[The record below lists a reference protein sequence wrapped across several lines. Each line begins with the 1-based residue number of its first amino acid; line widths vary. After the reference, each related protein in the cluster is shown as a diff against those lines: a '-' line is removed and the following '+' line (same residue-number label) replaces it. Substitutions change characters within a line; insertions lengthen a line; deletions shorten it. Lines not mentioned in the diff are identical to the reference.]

1 MSHWKSS
8 QRLAARP
15 FGKHN
20 FFLVLLLVGF
30 VVGYAVAYFHY
41 QQSYWVRFM
50 EYVHVVLDG
59 SSWHNPSSSFG
70 NGSPGYAAYPH
81 TAIIGAAISKRL
93 LALQSG

>member
-1 MSHWKSS
+1 MEVFSAFGCKT
-8 QRLAARP
+8 

-20 FFLVLLLVGF
+20 FVLALLLIGF
-30 VVGYAVAYFHY
+30 VVGYGFAYFHHE
-41 QQSYWVRFM
+41 QSYWVRFM
-50 EYVHVVLDG
+50 DYVHVVLGG

-70 NGSPGYAAYPH
+70 NGSPGYAAYPL

>member
-1 MSHWKSS
+1 M
-8 QRLAARP
+8 Q
-15 FGKHN
+15 HN
-20 FFLVLLLVGF
+20 FVLLLMLIGF
-30 VVGYAVAYFHY
+30 VMGYGLAYFHY

-70 NGSPGYAAYPH
+70 SPGYAAYPL